1 METLEHN
8 GILVI
13 DRPPYLEL
21 SITVRGTEI
30 QLSHIQEEMA
40 LAWVKKLGTPY
51 VDDPVFEKNFMT
63 DFSKAL
69 GVSPVLHASEVD
81 FAEVIKVVDAERARK
96 ENMTPELKKADR
108 EARKI
113 IREELKE
120 KYGFANVDGERMEL
134 GNYQTEPS
142 GIFMGRGQHPL
153 RGRWKQGASQKDIT
167 LNIDPDAAKLLEGDW
182 KELCWA
188 PETMWVAKWMD
199 ELTGKVKYIWLHDST
214 PIKQE
219 REAAKFAKAVKVEK
233 RIDEIREHI
242 MGGLISDKPKR
253 RMVAAA
259 CYLIDTLSLRVGDE
273 KDPEEADTV
282 GATTLRA
289 EHLKF
294 KTTSIVFDFL
304 GKDSVA
310 WHKEVEPH
318 PDVYSVLTELHENA
332 LERIASFKSR
342 KSKKTKADPKKIAQI
357 FPNVNS
363 THVNRFLS
371 EVYPE
376 LTAKIFRTYHAST
389 IMRDE
394 LKTSKAKKTDPEFI
408 KKAAFKRANL
418 EVARVMN
425 HTKQAPKGWSSS
437 ADRYRDRIK
446 KAEVRVQKAKIN
458 LKNQQTRLRKIKKKE
473 AADRAKK
480 LELIK
485 KKKDTLE
492 KYRISVTS
500 WRERRD
506 KAKVT
511 WDNARANKSRTRSS
525 KRKGT
530 TTKKERLEEAQAR
543 IERTKERLDKTEAG
557 LVSAR
562 NRYQKSKASLEK
574 QQQALA
580 SWKEAS
586 AKRIAAGEKSVQT
599 AKARVTKAEHAK
611 KKIEIDFALA
621 KESRTWNLGT
631 SLKSYIHPKVVYKWS
646 QRIDYDWRKVY
657 STTLQRKFEGWIEK

>member
-13 DRPPYLEL
+13 APPPYHGL
-21 SITVRGTEI
+21 SISVRGI
-30 QLSHIQEEMA
+30 SHQLTPLQEEMA

-51 VDDPVFEKNFMT
+51 VEDPVFEENFMT

-69 GVSPVLHASEVD
+69 GVSPVLQASEVD
-81 FAEVIKVVDAERARK
+81 FTEVIDVVEAERTRK
-96 ENMTPELKKADR
+96 ENMTPEEKKAAR
-108 EARKI
+108 EERKA

-120 KYGFANVDGERMEL
+120 KYGYAIVDGERMEL

-153 RGRWKQGASQKDIT
+153 RGRWKQGASEKDIT
-167 LNIDPDAAKLLEGDW
+167 LNIDPEAAKKLDGEW

-219 REAAKFAKAVKVEK
+219 REAAKFDKALKVER

-242 MGGLISDKPKR
+242 MTGLVDEQPKR

-259 CYLIDTLSLRVGDE
+259 CYLIDNLSLRVGDE

-294 KTTSIVFDFL
+294 KSNSIIFDFL
-304 GKDSVA
+304 GKDSVP
-310 WHKEVEPH
+310 WHKEIEPH
-318 PDVYSVLTELHENA
+318 PDVYKVLKELYDNA
-332 LERIASFKSR
+332 QERITSFKSR

-357 FPNVNS
+357 FPSINS

-376 LTAKIFRTYHAST
+376 LTAKVFRTYHAST
-389 IMRDE
+389 IMREE

-425 HTKQAPKGWSSS
+425 HTKQAPKGWSRS

-446 KAEVRVQKAKIN
+446 KAEARVQKAKAN
-458 LKNQQTRLRKIKKKE
+458 LKDRQSRLRKLKKKE
-473 AADRAKK
+473 ADARAKK
-480 LELIK
+480 QELIK
-485 KKKDTLE
+485 KKKATLE
-492 KYRISVTS
+492 SYKTSVSS
-500 WRERRD
+500 WREKRD

-525 KRKGT
+525 KRKGK
-530 TTKKERLEEAQAR
+530 TTKKERLEEAQERIDRAR
-543 IERTKERLDKTEAG
+543 ERLDKNEAG
-557 LVSAR
+557 LVKAR
-562 NRYQKSKASLEK
+562 DRYQKSKASLEK
-574 QQQALA
+574 QQATFA
-580 SWKEAS
+580 TWKETS
-586 AKRIAAGEKSVQT
+586 VKRIAAGEKSVQT
-599 AKARVTKAEHAK
+599 AKERVTKAEHAM

-646 QRIDYDWRKVY
+646 QRVDYNWRKVY
-657 STTLQRKFEGWIEK
+657 SKTLQRKFEGWIDK